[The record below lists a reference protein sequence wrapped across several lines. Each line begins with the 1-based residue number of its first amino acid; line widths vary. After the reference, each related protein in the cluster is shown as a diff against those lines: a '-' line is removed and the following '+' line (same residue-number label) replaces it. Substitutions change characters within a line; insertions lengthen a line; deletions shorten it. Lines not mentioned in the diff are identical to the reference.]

1 MYPQA
6 HKQEK
11 CQKPGFKLGLLAQT
25 PIFSLYMVLSLSLA
39 LSTKEK
45 KEKEKASH
53 CHLHGHVVLPYPPS
67 GVIKNE
73 RMKAVCFLKEPCN
86 PQGGWPRKMP
96 VRDCGVGEVAV
107 TCN

>member
-1 MYPQA
+1 MPKA
-6 HKQEK
+6 RI
-11 CQKPGFKLGLLAQT
+11 QT
-25 PIFSLYMVLSLSLA
+25 GPFDSIPIFSLCMVLSLSLP

-45 KEKEKASH
+45 KEKEKAGH
-53 CHLHGHVVLPYPPS
+53 CHLHSHVVLPYLPS

-73 RMKAVCFLKEPCN
+73 RMKAVFFLKEPCN
-86 PQGGWPRKMP
+86 PLGGWLRKMP